1 MRDLHCR
8 YHSMPARPP
17 ARPRSLPR
25 GDRDRLAGR
34 MNAKSSSQQQ
44 SRCFELKS
52 QLAVDTV
59 NLTYY
64 YYCNKKKDQCHA
76 NEGVLPSP
84 TSDRSIRKEFGRGRS
99 TVVL

>member
-1 MRDLHCR
+1 MTYIAGIIPCL
-8 YHSMPARPP
+8 P

-64 YYCNKKKDQCHA
+64 YYCNKK
-76 NEGVLPSP
+76 
-84 TSDRSIRKEFGRGRS
+84 RSMSCERGRPS
-99 TVVL
+99 LPHLRQVNR